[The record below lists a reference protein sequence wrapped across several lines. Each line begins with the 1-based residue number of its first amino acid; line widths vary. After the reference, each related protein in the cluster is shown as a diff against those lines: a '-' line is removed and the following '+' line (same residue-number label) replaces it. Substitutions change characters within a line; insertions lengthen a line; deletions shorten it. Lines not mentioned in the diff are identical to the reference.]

1 MAFQRTGTASRSAFG
16 LAFDTDSGIGP
27 VDACF
32 NRNARLHIEEQR
44 RRLPITQCRREI
56 LYLVE
61 THAVTIIVGET
72 GCGKTT
78 QIPQF
83 LLEAGW
89 AEDSRCIACTQP
101 RRVAAMTVSAR
112 VAEERG
118 TKCDMD
124 ILLPH

>member
-1 MAFQRTGTASRSAFG
+1 MTFQRPGSISREAFG
-16 LAFDTDSGIGP
+16 LAFDTDRDLGSVQIS
-27 VDACF
+27 F
-32 NRNARLHIEEQR
+32 NKNARLHVEEQR
-44 RRLPITQCRREI
+44 RRLPITSCRREI

-78 QIPQF
+78 QIPQY

-89 AEDSRCIACTQP
+89 AGSDQCVACTQP
-101 RRVAAMTVSAR
+101 RRVAAMTVAAR

-118 TKCDMD
+118 SKQAKF
-124 ILLPH
+124 

>member
-1 MAFQRTGTASRSAFG
+1 MAFQRPGTVSREAFG
-16 LAFDTDSGIGP
+16 LAFDTDRDLGNVQIP
-27 VDACF
+27 F
-32 NRNARLHIEEQR
+32 NKNVNLHIEEQR
-44 RRLPITQCRREI
+44 RRLPIASCRTEI

-78 QIPQF
+78 QIPQY

-89 AEDSRCIACTQP
+89 GSQKKQCIACTQP
-101 RRVAAMTVSAR
+101 RRVAAMTVAAR

-118 TKCDMD
+118 TK
-124 ILLPH
+124 